1 MVCVCFFYSV
11 KSNDGA
17 AVDDKTLMKQY
28 RNTINVRVRS
38 AAIISYMVLSGQR
51 LSVVGRGVT
60 TACTAMRHGAFH
72 LFVVV

>member
-1 MVCVCFFYSV
+1 V

-38 AAIISYMVLSGQR
+38 AAISHTWFYLDSD
-51 LSVVGRGVT
+51 
-60 TACTAMRHGAFH
+60 
-72 LFVVV
+72 

>member
-1 MVCVCFFYSV
+1 V

-38 AAIISYMVLSGQR
+38 AAIISYMVLFGQ
-51 LSVVGRGVT
+51 
-60 TACTAMRHGAFH
+60 
-72 LFVVV
+72 